1 MPAVSGLDAAG
12 RGTMGTMPSRA
23 CPVVRPTR
31 VRPTR
36 GRPACRL
43 GGPVVRGWAAAALA
57 LAVCA
62 GGCSAV
68 PGLPAPATFGTDPS
82 TSPPVSP
89 APPPVGELYVDA
101 RTFALSAQSAHVAGT
116 VMRGRVRVTID
127 LQGNASGTQQRL
139 RVTAPGAGTAELLT
153 VGDRTWL
160 SGDQAFW
167 SRRLGSAAAARPY
180 RDKYLL
186 VTARQAAAVGPYTLR
201 GLLTARFARPDV
213 VALQKRTR
221 PALVES
227 LDGDVV
233 WRLEVGAGGLVVAS
247 DGSAALL
254 RFTTVG
260 TDASDLRFDRWGQVG
275 SFTEPAPADVITP

>member
-1 MPAVSGLDAAG
+1 M
-12 RGTMGTMPSRA
+12 
-23 CPVVRPTR
+23 VR
-31 VRPTR
+31 
-36 GRPACRL
+36 
-43 GGPVVRGWAAAALA
+43 GPVVAAMATALA
-57 LAVCA
+57 CA
-62 GGCSAV
+62 LMAAGCSAV
-68 PGLPAPATFGTDPS
+68 PRLPAPTSFGPAPG
-82 TSPPVSP
+82 TSSVASP
-89 APPPVGELYVDA
+89 TPPPVGDLYVDT
-101 RTFALSAQSAHVAGT
+101 RTFALSASSAHVAGT
-116 VMRGRVRVTID
+116 VLRARARVTID
-127 LQGNASGTQQRL
+127 LEGNASGTQQRL
-139 RVTAPGAGTAELLT
+139 WVTAPGAGTAALLT

-201 GLLTARFARPDV
+201 GLLTAGFARPDV
-213 VALQKRTR
+213 AALQKRTR

-227 LDGDVV
+227 LDGQVV
-233 WRLEVGAGGLVVAS
+233 WRLGLGTEGRAGLFVAG

-260 TDASDLRFDRWGQVG
+260 TDPADLRFDRWGRVG

>member
-1 MPAVSGLDAAG
+1 M
-12 RGTMGTMPSRA
+12 
-23 CPVVRPTR
+23 
-31 VRPTR
+31 
-36 GRPACRL
+36 
-43 GGPVVRGWAAAALA
+43 VRGWLLAAALT
-57 LAVCA
+57 LAASVT
-62 GGCSAV
+62 GCSGV
-68 PGLPAPATFGTDPS
+68 PGLPAPSTFGTGPS
-82 TSPPVSP
+82 TSPAAPP
-89 APPPVGELYVDA
+89 TPPPVGELFFDT

-116 VMRGRVRVTID
+116 VLRGRVRVTID
-127 LQGNASGTQQRL
+127 LEGNASGTQQRL

-186 VTARQAAAVGPYTLR
+186 VSPRQAAAVGPYTLR

-213 VALQKRTR
+213 TTLQKRTR
-221 PALVES
+221 PALVEA
-227 LDGDVV
+227 LGGDVV
-233 WRLEVGAGGLVVAS
+233 WRLGLGAGGLVVAS

-260 TDASDLRFDRWGQVG
+260 TDPSDLRFDRWGQVG